1 MKALFGRAALVAA
14 AFAGLSIVAGDASAI
29 DCRELARPV
38 FVTGSTAARP
48 LLAEVGRILAGSS
61 PASTIVYKGHG
72 SCDGVHAIIDA
83 ARISGVGT
91 AGLTYWDAAGGEH
104 LCDIEPTG
112 LGGVL
117 ADVGISDVFA
127 NTCFPLPG
135 GLPTNVNDFL
145 GPIQTMAFVVPQLSQ
160 EQAISAEAAYYV
172 FGFGKDSGVLPWTN
186 ETLIFH
192 RDQLSGTQRL
202 VATAIGVP
210 PYLWKGVTANSSEEV
225 KTLLTASPVPAQA
238 IGILGADVVAASTG
252 ALRVLAYQASGQS
265 CAYLPDR
272 LPTSKEKG
280 NVRDG
285 RYAIWGPL
293 HLFARINSSGYPV
306 SSLAG
311 EVIGYLT
318 GTRKAPTGLDLVA
331 LEARHHFVPS
341 CAMRVMRN
349 LEMGP
354 LIPTSPVGACGCS
367 YDKAANGSTDC
378 TPCARHADCPTSA
391 PVCSYGYCER
401 Q

>member
-1 MKALFGRAALVAA
+1 MKSLLARAVLAAA
-14 AFAGLSIVAGDASAI
+14 AFAGLSSGAGDANAI
-29 DCRELARPV
+29 DCRMLARPV

-72 SCDGVHAIIDA
+72 SCDGVHAIMDA

-91 AGLTYWDAAGGEH
+91 AGLTYWDAGGGEH
-104 LCDIEPTG
+104 LCDVDPTG

-145 GPIQTMAFVVPQLSQ
+145 GPIQTMTFVVPQLSA
-160 EQAISAEAAYYV
+160 EQSISAEAAYYV
-172 FGFGKDSGVLPWTN
+172 FGFGKDSGVVPWVN
-186 ETLIFH
+186 ESMIFH

-202 VATAIGVP
+202 VAAAIGVP
-210 PYLWKGVTANSSEEV
+210 AQLWKGVTTSSSEEV
-225 KTLLTASPVPAQA
+225 KTLLTASPLPGEA
-238 IGILGADVVAASTG
+238 IGILGADVAAGSTG
-252 ALRVLAYQASGQS
+252 ALRVLAYQSPGQS
-265 CAYLPDR
+265 CGYLPDR

-285 RYAIWGPL
+285 RYAVWGPL

-331 LEARHHFVPS
+331 LEARHHFVPP
-341 CAMRVMRN
+341 CAMRVMRAQ
-349 LEMGP
+349 EMGP
-354 LIPTSPVGACGCS
+354 LVPTSPVGACGCY
-367 YDKAANGSTDC
+367 YDKSTNGSTDC
-378 TPCARHADCPTSA
+378 TPCTRHGDCPATS

>member
-1 MKALFGRAALVAA
+1 MALLRRSALAVA
-14 AFAGLSIVAGDASAI
+14 AFAALAIAARDAAAV
-29 DCRELARPV
+29 DCRTLARPV

-48 LLAEVGRILAGSS
+48 LLAEVGRILAGAS
-61 PASTIVYKGHG
+61 PSSTIVYKGHG

-91 AGLTYWDAAGGEH
+91 AGLTYWDAGGGEH
-104 LCDIEPTG
+104 QCDVDPTG

-145 GPIQTMAFVVPQLSQ
+145 GPIQTMTFVVPQLSRQ
-160 EQAISAEAAYYV
+160 QAISAEAAYYV
-172 FGFGKDSGVLPWTN
+172 FGFGKDSGVRPWTN
-186 ETLIFH
+186 DSLIFH

-210 PYLWKGVTANSSEEV
+210 PHLWKGVTANSSEEV
-225 KTLLTASPVPAQA
+225 KTLLTASSIPDEA
-238 IGILGADVVAASTG
+238 IGILSADVAAGSTG
-252 ALRVLAYQASGQS
+252 ALRVLAYQPAGQS
-265 CAYLPDR
+265 CGFLPDR

-285 RYAIWGPL
+285 RYSVWGPL

-306 SSLAG
+306 TPLAG

-318 GTRKAPTGLDLVA
+318 GTRMAPTGLDLVT
-331 LEARHHFVPS
+331 LEARHHFVPP
-341 CAMRVMRN
+341 CAMRVMRVQ
-349 LEMGP
+349 EMGP
-354 LIPTSPVGACGCS
+354 MVSVSPVGACGCY

-378 TPCARHADCPTSA
+378 APCARHSDCPASA